1 MYGRLNHCLF
11 KNIYWSEHTGLRR
24 VILTE
29 NAAFKMREIVFKSIN
44 QAVHAGGTSCD
55 LAKACCCLS
64 NGRFFLP
71 KLHFHGIQGVS
82 EN

>member
-1 MYGRLNHCLF
+1 MYSRLNHCLF
-11 KNIYWSEHTGLRR
+11 KNIYWTEHTGLRK

-29 NAAFKMREIVFKSIN
+29 NAAFKMREIV
-44 QAVHAGGTSCD
+44 HAGGTSCD
-55 LAKACCCLS
+55 LAKACCYLS

-71 KLHFHGIQGVS
+71 KLHFHGIQGLS